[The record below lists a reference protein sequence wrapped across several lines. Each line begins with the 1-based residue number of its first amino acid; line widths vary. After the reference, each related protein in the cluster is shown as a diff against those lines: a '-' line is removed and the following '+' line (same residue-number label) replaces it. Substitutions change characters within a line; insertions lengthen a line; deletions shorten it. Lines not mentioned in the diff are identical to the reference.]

1 MTTRVNDFQLNKDK
15 VKQASSNPHS
25 IKINSLSWAQQQVPS
40 TRPNCTLQRISHDEH
55 PTKSYGNPISQP
67 KRDTSLRI
75 FFQNIKGLSHTP
87 SGEDY
92 NYYCQQFRDLQIDVA
107 GLAETNTAWQH
118 QILRQAF
125 TSKARRVGKGMS
137 KTSFGSPTTTIDC
150 RIPPQETFQAGGSLT
165 VCFGSWTTSIFGHDI
180 QDPTGLGRW
189 SGLTFRGKH
198 DNALSIITAYR
209 TCSGSHQTAAL
220 GSTFHREVEFFET
233 ATLPQRA
240 KIPDN
245 GSSMTCVKQYYNSAI
260 PGMQCY

>member
-1 MTTRVNDFQLNKDK
+1 MTTRVNEFQLNKDK

-25 IKINSLSWAQQQVPS
+25 IKTNSLSRAQQQVPS
-40 TRPNCTLQRISHDEH
+40 MRPNRTLQRISHDKH
-55 PTKSYGNPISQP
+55 RTKSYGNPISQP

-125 TSKARRVGKGMS
+125 TSKARRVGEGMS
-137 KTSFGSPTTTIDC
+137 KTSFGSPTTTID

-198 DNALSIITAYR
+198 DNALSIITA
-209 TCSGSHQTAAL
+209 
-220 GSTFHREVEFFET
+220 
-233 ATLPQRA
+233 
-240 KIPDN
+240 
-245 GSSMTCVKQYYNSAI
+245 
-260 PGMQCY
+260 